1 MVSAGASVFG
11 AVLGTETGGTVVTAG
26 VLGVVGVVVAGG
38 ARGVVEAAVGL

>member
-11 AVLGTETGGTVVTAG
+11 AVLGTETGGTVTAG

-38 ARGVVEAAVGL
+38 ARGIVEAAVGL